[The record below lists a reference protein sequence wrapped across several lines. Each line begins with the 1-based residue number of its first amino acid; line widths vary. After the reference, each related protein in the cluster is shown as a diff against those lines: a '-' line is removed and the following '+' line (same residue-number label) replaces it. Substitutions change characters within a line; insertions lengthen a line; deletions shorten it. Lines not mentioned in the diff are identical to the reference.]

1 MYAMYEVNET
11 LTFITKHE
19 FITMKAPTNMHTVL
33 CLFIFIKKIDN
44 MSVRHRF
51 SDSFAFVIRNARIS
65 LIAMKFL
72 FVTSKLNNDETML

>member
-1 MYAMYEVNET
+1 
-11 LTFITKHE
+11 
-19 FITMKAPTNMHTVL
+19 
-33 CLFIFIKKIDN
+33 

-65 LIAMKFL
+65 LTAMKFL